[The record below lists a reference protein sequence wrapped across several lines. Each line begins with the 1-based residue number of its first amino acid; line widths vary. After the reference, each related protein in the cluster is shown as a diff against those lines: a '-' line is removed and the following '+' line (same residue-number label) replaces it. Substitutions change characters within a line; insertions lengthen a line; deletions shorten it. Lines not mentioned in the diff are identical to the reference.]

1 MNKMLFITDQEQYSS
16 NGTITTAF
24 DKYLREYW
32 EIDIVYI
39 TSYKHTYQR
48 IGNHLIIPKKYQN
61 KIIEYLSTGNDLTQY
76 DFILVR
82 NKKEVLE
89 NVLKHKEEY
98 NYKVGYRISYPKQH
112 HALELNQSFT
122 PKGIYNWLTYTMKI
136 KKRDNLANQCDLFL
150 PPSGE
155 AQQSF
160 FPNIKVKSFPMFIGL
175 DPEKLRDNLPTEGD
189 IVRFINVGTMDPLRE
204 FDVVLDAFE
213 KMNSSN
219 WHLDIVVSHKTYIRT
234 LLALYPK
241 LSDKITL
248 HEGIHTLEQLRDIIS
263 QNDVGI
269 ALLPSNI
276 FHNTVIANKV
286 VHYASCGLPSL
297 MTDNE
302 KNHSVFNEDEAY
314 FGRFDVDS
322 ISDNLNKII
331 TIPKNELA
339 KIGDRSQEKLLK
351 MGRSY
356 KELAKDLAKVMDD
369 IVADDTSL

>member
-16 NGTITTAF
+16 NGTITTLF
-24 DKYLREYW
+24 DKYIKEYW

-48 IGNHLIIPKKYQN
+48 DGNHLIIPKKYQN

-76 DFILVR
+76 AFIIVR

-98 NYKVGYRISYPKQH
+98 NYKVGYRISYPKQSH
-112 HALELNQSFT
+112 TLELSHSLT
-122 PKGIYNWLTYTMKI
+122 PKGIYNWLNYTMKV
-136 KKRDNLANQCDLFL
+136 KKRDKLANQCDLFL

-160 FPNIKVKSFPMFIGL
+160 FANIKTKSFPMFIGL
-175 DPEKLRDNLPTEGD
+175 DPEKLRENDPTEGD

-204 FDVVLDAFE
+204 FDVILDAFE
-213 KMNSSN
+213 KINFTN
-219 WHLDIVVSHKTYIRT
+219 WHLDIVVSHKTYIRS

-241 LSDKITL
+241 LNDKITL
-248 HEGIHTLEQLRDIIS
+248 HEGIDTIDELRDIIS

-269 ALLPSNI
+269 ALLPPNI
-276 FHNTVIANKV
+276 FHSTVIANKV
-286 VHYASCGLPSL
+286 IHYASCGLPSL
-297 MTDNE
+297 MIDNA

-314 FGRFDVDS
+314 FGNFDVDS

-331 TIPKNELA
+331 TIPKKELA
-339 KIGDRSQEKLLK
+339 EIGKSSQEKLLK
-351 MGRSY
+351 IGRNY
-356 KELAKDLAKVMDD
+356 KTLAKELAKTMDD
-369 IVADDTSL
+369 IVNDDTSL

>member
-16 NGTITTAF
+16 NGTITTLF
-24 DKYLREYW
+24 DKYIKQYW

-48 IGNHLIIPKKYQN
+48 KGNHLIIPKKYQN

-76 DFILVR
+76 DFVMVR

-98 NYKVGYRISYPKQH
+98 NYKVGYRISYPKQQH
-112 HALELNQSFT
+112 QSELSQSLS
-122 PKGIYNWLTYTMKI
+122 PKGIYNWLNYNIKV
-136 KKRDNLANQCDLFL
+136 KKRDKLANECDLFL
-150 PPSGE
+150 PPSRE

-160 FPNIKVKSFPMFIGL
+160 YSNIKTKSFPLFIGL
-175 DPEKLRDNLPTEGD
+175 DPEKLRESRQTEGD

-204 FDVVLDAFE
+204 FDVILDSFE
-213 KMNSSN
+213 KINFTN

-241 LSDKITL
+241 LQDKITL
-248 HEGIHTLEQLRDIIS
+248 HEGVDTIDELREIIS

-276 FHNTVIANKV
+276 YHNTVIANKV
-286 VHYASCGLPSL
+286 IHYASCGLPSL
-297 MTDNE
+297 MIDNE
-302 KNHSVFNEDEAY
+302 KNHSIFNEDEAY
-314 FGRFDVDS
+314 FGDFDVDS

-331 TIPKNELA
+331 TTPKEELA
-339 KIGDRSQEKLLK
+339 KTGQSSQDKLLK
-351 MGRSY
+351 LRRNY
-356 KELAKDLAKVMDD
+356 KILAEELAQIMDD
-369 IVADDTSL
+369 IVSDDRSL

>member
-16 NGTITTAF
+16 NGTISTLF
-24 DKYLREYW
+24 DKYIKEYW
-32 EIDIVYI
+32 EIDIVFI

-48 IGNHLIIPKKYQN
+48 IGNHLIIPKKFQN

-112 HALELNQSFT
+112 HALELSQSFT
-122 PKGIYNWLTYTMKI
+122 PKGIYNWLKYTMKI
-136 KKRDNLANQCDLFL
+136 RKRDKLANECDLFL
-150 PPSGE
+150 PPSRE
-155 AQQSF
+155 AHQAF
-160 FPNIKVKSFPMFIGL
+160 FPKIKAKSFPMFIGL
-175 DPEKLRDNLPTEGD
+175 DPEKLRESEPTEGD

-213 KMNSSN
+213 RVNFTN
-219 WHLDIVVSHKTYIRT
+219 WHLDIVVSHKAYIRT

-248 HEGIHTLEQLRDIIS
+248 HEGVHTLEQLRDIIS

-286 VHYASCGLPSL
+286 IHYASCGLPSL
-297 MTDNE
+297 MIDNE
-302 KNHSVFNEDEAY
+302 KNHSIFNEDEAY
-314 FGRFDVDS
+314 FGGFDVDS
-322 ISDNLNKII
+322 IADNLNKIMS
-331 TIPKNELA
+331 IPKTELA
-339 KIGDRSQEKLLK
+339 KTGKNSQDKLLK
-351 MGRSY
+351 IRRNY
-356 KELAKDLAKVMDD
+356 KVLAKELAEVMDD
-369 IVADDTSL
+369 IVADDTSK